1 MRHIKKSW
9 SYSMSNVISAS
20 HLTLAYDNG
29 TKEII
34 KDATFSIKK
43 GEFVFITGPSGS
55 GKSTLLKALYG
66 QIKASEGNLVI
77 GGLDLATARKS
88 KLQELRT
95 HMGIIFQDYK
105 LVNEWTVAKNV
116 VLPLM
121 IAGYSVDVQN
131 TQAQRLLKHVKLSE
145 HAEKYPLELSGGE
158 QQRVGVARALAKNPV
173 VILADE
179 PTGNLDDYSS
189 NVIWDLMEN
198 ACQQLDTTVLVVT
211 HKIPSIF
218 SLPYRHFII
227 ENKGVYEVH

>member
-1 MRHIKKSW
+1 
-9 SYSMSNVISAS
+9 MSNVIQAS
-20 HLTLAYDNG
+20 GLTLAYDNG
-29 TKEII
+29 TKSII
-34 KDATFSIKK
+34 QDANFSIKK

-66 QIKASEGNLVI
+66 QLKPSTGTLVVGGNNLSNI
-77 GGLDLATARKS
+77 SRP

-121 IAGYSVDVQN
+121 IAGYSNEVQD
-131 TQAQRLLKHVKLSE
+131 TQARRLLKHVKLAE
-145 HAEKYPLELSGGE
+145 HADKYPLELSGGE
-158 QQRVGVARALAKNPV
+158 QQRVGVARALSKNPV

-211 HKIPSIF
+211 HKIPTIF

-227 ENKGVYEVH
+227 ENRGIYEVH

>member
-1 MRHIKKSW
+1 
-9 SYSMSNVISAS
+9 MSNVIRAS
-20 HLTLAYDNG
+20 NLTLAYDG
-29 TKEII
+29 GEKVII
-34 KDATFSIKK
+34 NDANFSIKK

-55 GKSTLLKALYG
+55 GKSTLLKSLYG
-66 QIKASEGNLVI
+66 QLKPTDGSLIV
-77 GGLDLATARKS
+77 GGLDLANIRQK

-121 IAGYSVDVQN
+121 IAGYSTEVQE
-131 TQAQRLLKHVKLSE
+131 TQARRLLSHVKLTDQ
-145 HAEKYPLELSGGE
+145 ADKYPLELSGGE

-211 HKIPSIF
+211 HKIPTIF

-227 ENKGVYEVH
+227 ESKGVYEVH

>member
-1 MRHIKKSW
+1 
-9 SYSMSNVISAS
+9 MSNVISATG
-20 HLTLAYDNG
+20 LTLAYDEG

-34 KDATFSIKK
+34 KDATFTIKK

-66 QIKASEGNLVI
+66 QLKATEGNLVI
-77 GGLDLATARKS
+77 GGVDVSSARKS

-95 HMGIIFQDYK
+95 HLGIIFQDYK

-145 HAEKYPLELSGGE
+145 HVDKYPLELSGGE

-198 ACQQLDTTVLVVT
+198 ACQQLETTVLVVT

>member
-1 MRHIKKSW
+1 
-9 SYSMSNVISAS
+9 MSNVIQAS
-20 HLTLAYDNG
+20 NLTLSYDNG
-29 TKEII
+29 DKEII
-34 KDATFSIKK
+34 KDANFSIKK

-55 GKSTLLKALYG
+55 GKSTLLKSLYG
-66 QIKASEGNLVI
+66 QLKPTSGNLVV
-77 GGLDLATARKS
+77 GGNDLSSIRRG

-121 IAGYSVDVQN
+121 IAGYSSDIQE
-131 TQAQRLLKHVKLSE
+131 TQARRLLKHVKLSE
-145 HAEKYPLELSGGE
+145 YGERYPLELSGGE
-158 QQRVGVARALAKNPV
+158 QQRVGVARALSKNPV

-211 HKIPSIF
+211 HKIPTIF

-227 ENKGVYEVH
+227 ESKGVYEVH

>member
-1 MRHIKKSW
+1 
-9 SYSMSNVISAS
+9 MSNVISAS

-29 TKEII
+29 AKEII
-34 KDATFSIKK
+34 KDASFNIKK

-66 QIKASEGNLVI
+66 QLRPREGHLVI
-77 GGLDLATARKS
+77 GGLDLANIRQS

-145 HAEKYPLELSGGE
+145 HADKFPMELSGGE

-198 ACQQLDTTVLVVT
+198 ACQQLETTVLVVT
-211 HKIPSIF
+211 HKIPTIF

-227 ENKGVYEVH
+227 ESKGVYEVH

>member
-1 MRHIKKSW
+1 
-9 SYSMSNVISAS
+9 MSNVIHAS
-20 HLTLAYDNG
+20 HLTLAYDKG
-29 TKEII
+29 EKEII
-34 KDATFSIKK
+34 KDANFSIKK

-66 QIKASEGNLVI
+66 QLKPSEGSLVV
-77 GGLDLATARKS
+77 GGLDLAHVSKS

-121 IAGYSVDVQN
+121 IAGYTTEIQD
-131 TQAQRLLKHVKLSE
+131 TQARRLLKHVKLAD
-145 HAEKYPLELSGGE
+145 HADRYPLELSGGE

-211 HKIPSIF
+211 HKIPTIF

-227 ENKGVYEVH
+227 ESKGVYEVH

>member
-1 MRHIKKSW
+1 
-9 SYSMSNVISAS
+9 MSNVITAS
-20 HLTLAYDNG
+20 HLTLSYG
-29 TKEII
+29 SGEKEII
-34 KDATFSIKK
+34 KDANFSIKK

-66 QIKASEGNLVI
+66 QIEPSEGNLVV
-77 GGLDLATARKS
+77 GGLDLSTARQS

-131 TQAQRLLKHVKLSE
+131 TQAHRLLKHVKLAE
-145 HAEKYPLELSGGE
+145 HADKFPLELSGGE

-198 ACQQLDTTVLVVT
+198 ACQQLETTVLVVT
-211 HKIPSIF
+211 HKIPTIF
-218 SLPYRHFII
+218 SLPYRHLII
-227 ENKGVYEVH
+227 ESKGVYEVH

>member
-1 MRHIKKSW
+1 
-9 SYSMSNVISAS
+9 MSNVISVS
-20 HLTLAYDNG
+20 HLTLAYDDG
-29 TKEII
+29 AKEII
-34 KDATFSIKK
+34 KDVNFNIKK

-55 GKSTLLKALYG
+55 GKSTLLKAMYG
-66 QIKASEGNLVI
+66 QIKATEGSLLV
-77 GGLDLATARKS
+77 GGLDLASARKS

-105 LVNEWTVAKNV
+105 LVNEWTVSKNV

-121 IAGYSVDVQN
+121 IAGYSIDVQN
-131 TQAQRLLKHVKLSE
+131 TQSKRLLKHVKLSE
-145 HAEKYPLELSGGE
+145 HGDKYPLELSGGE

-211 HKIPSIF
+211 HKIPAIF

>member
-1 MRHIKKSW
+1 
-9 SYSMSNVISAS
+9 MSNVIQAS
-20 HLTLAYDNG
+20 NLTLSYDNG
-29 TKEII
+29 EKEII
-34 KDATFSIKK
+34 KDANFSIKK

-55 GKSTLLKALYG
+55 GKSTLLKSLYG
-66 QIKASEGNLVI
+66 QLKPSAGSLVV
-77 GGLDLATARKS
+77 GGLDLSTIRQR

-105 LVNEWTVAKNV
+105 LVNEWTVGKNV

-121 IAGYSVDVQN
+121 IAGYSTEIQE
-131 TQAQRLLKHVKLSE
+131 TQARRLLKHVKLSE
-145 HAEKYPLELSGGE
+145 YTEKYPLELSGGE

-211 HKIPSIF
+211 HKIPTIF

-227 ENKGVYEVH
+227 ESKGVYEVH

>member
-1 MRHIKKSW
+1 MNV
-9 SYSMSNVISAS
+9 SNVINAS
-20 HLTLAYDNG
+20 NVTLAYDNG
-29 TKEII
+29 QKEII
-34 KDATFSIKK
+34 KDANFTIKK

-55 GKSTLLKALYG
+55 GKSTLLKSLYG
-66 QIKASEGNLVI
+66 QLKPSDGSLVV
-77 GGLDLATARKS
+77 GGIDLAAVKPA

-105 LVNEWTVAKNV
+105 LINEWTVAKNV

-121 IAGYSVDVQN
+121 IAGYSMDIQN

-145 HAEKYPLELSGGE
+145 HADKYPLELSGGE

-189 NVIWDLMEN
+189 NVIWDLLEN

-211 HKIPSIF
+211 HKIPQVF

-227 ENKGVYEVH
+227 ESKGVYEVH

>member
-1 MRHIKKSW
+1 
-9 SYSMSNVISAS
+9 MSNVIQAS
-20 HLTLAYDNG
+20 QLTLAYDNG
-29 TKEII
+29 EKEII
-34 KDATFSIKK
+34 KDANFSIKK

-55 GKSTLLKALYG
+55 GKSTLLKSLYG
-66 QIKASEGNLVI
+66 QLVPTSGSLVVGGNDLTRIKRS
-77 GGLDLATARKS
+77 R
-88 KLQELRT
+88 LQELRT

-121 IAGYSVDVQN
+121 IAGYSSEIQE
-131 TQAQRLLKHVKLSE
+131 TQARRLLKHVKLSE
-145 HAEKYPLELSGGE
+145 HGEKYPLELSGGE
-158 QQRVGVARALAKNPV
+158 QQRVGVARALSKNPV

-211 HKIPSIF
+211 HKIPTIF

>member
-1 MRHIKKSW
+1 
-9 SYSMSNVISAS
+9 MSNIIQATN
-20 HLTLAYDNG
+20 LTLAYDNG
-29 TKEII
+29 TSEII
-34 KDATFSIKK
+34 KEANFTIKK

-66 QIKASEGNLVI
+66 ELKPLHGNLVV
-77 GGLDLATARKS
+77 GGNDLSIIRRA

-95 HMGIIFQDYK
+95 HLGMIFQDYQ
-105 LVNEWTVAKNV
+105 LVNEWTVEKNV

-121 IAGYSVDVQN
+121 IAGYSHEVQA
-131 TQAQRLLKHVKLSE
+131 TQARRLLKHVKL
-145 HAEKYPLELSGGE
+145 AEYAHRYPLELSGGE
-158 QQRVGVARALAKNPV
+158 QQRVGVARALSKNPV

-211 HKIPSIF
+211 HKIPTIF

-227 ENKGVYEVH
+227 EGRGVYEVH

>member
-1 MRHIKKSW
+1 
-9 SYSMSNVISAS
+9 MSNVITAS
-20 HLTLAYDNG
+20 HLTLAYDKG
-29 TKEII
+29 KKEII
-34 KDATFSIKK
+34 KDASFSIKK
-43 GEFVFITGPSGS
+43 GDFVFITGPSGS

-66 QIKASEGNLVI
+66 QLKPTEGNLVV
-77 GGLDLATARKS
+77 GGIDLARASSS

-105 LVNEWTVAKNV
+105 LVNEWTVEKNV

-121 IAGYSVDVQN
+121 IAGYSMDVQR

-158 QQRVGVARALAKNPV
+158 QQRVGVARALSKNPV

-179 PTGNLDDYSS
+179 PTGNLDEYSS

-198 ACQQLDTTVLVVT
+198 ACQQLETTVLVVT
-211 HKIPSIF
+211 HRIPSIF

>member
-1 MRHIKKSW
+1 
-9 SYSMSNVISAS
+9 MSNVIHAS
-20 HLTLAYDNG
+20 HLTLTYGNAG
-29 TKEII
+29 KEVI
-34 KDATFSIKK
+34 KDANFSIKK

-66 QIKASEGNLVI
+66 KLRPSEGNLVV
-77 GGLDLATARKS
+77 GGLDLSNVSQR

-105 LVNEWTVAKNV
+105 LVNEWTVKKNV

-121 IAGYSVDVQN
+121 IAGYATEVQD
-131 TQAQRLLKHVKLSE
+131 TQAQRLLKHVKLPE
-145 HAEKYPLELSGGE
+145 HGDRYPLELSGGE

-211 HKIPSIF
+211 HKIPTIF

-227 ENKGVYEVH
+227 ESKGVYEVH